1 MQYKQEVPQT
11 AFIIYGAVGVPTL
24 CSPNSHLRCIWE
36 APERSDTILF
46 WHIPKSGGTTAKRL
60 YQCMVRVETKGS
72 ISFKYY
78 VKLLNILAPG
88 LHQGKKI
95 AAKTHQF
102 AISPSQTINV
112 DTTILPGIL
121 QAREMGLVPS
131 RAADMVVTHEVTAAV
146 RYLFSPQNRG
156 RALALFRHP
165 IDRLVSKFYYL
176 QIASWERG
184 YRPHWKNMSL
194 LQWAETAKN
203 GPETNYLVQK
213 LSGKEW
219 EDPVT
224 EEDLPTAK
232 QVLRDH
238 VVVGLMDD
246 MEESFRRFNIVMS
259 ATTDQGSERNRQ
271 ERCMQELF
279 HPEELSGME
288 KVVKNQNEHQTVS
301 IFSNKLIGVMQ
312 LIKFS
317 LIPLPS
323 ALLCIGR
330 TRFS

>member
-1 MQYKQEVPQT
+1 
-11 AFIIYGAVGVPTL
+11 
-24 CSPNSHLRCIWE
+24 
-36 APERSDTILF
+36 
-46 WHIPKSGGTTAKRL
+46 
-60 YQCMVRVETKGS
+60 
-72 ISFKYY
+72 
-78 VKLLNILAPG
+78 
-88 LHQGKKI
+88 
-95 AAKTHQF
+95 
-102 AISPSQTINV
+102 
-112 DTTILPGIL
+112 
-121 QAREMGLVPS
+121 
-131 RAADMVVTHEVTAAV
+131 
-146 RYLFSPQNRG
+146 
-156 RALALFRHP
+156 
-165 IDRLVSKFYYL
+165 
-176 QIASWERG
+176 
-184 YRPHWKNMSL
+184 MSL

-271 ERCMQELF
+271 ESCMQELF

-301 IFSNKLIGVMQ
+301 IFLNKLIGIMQ
-312 LIKFS
+312 LIKVSF
-317 LIPLPS
+317 IPPPS